1 MDISVVV
8 PLYNEAES
16 LPELQA
22 WIDRVMAAN
31 GFSYEVIYVNDGS
44 TDDSWE
50 VIEGLAKK
58 NEAVRGVSFRRNNG
72 KTPPGLAR
80 RDSGTL
86 PDDKGGWV

>member
-22 WIDRVMAAN
+22 WISRVMAEN

-44 TDDSWE
+44 TDESWA
-50 VIEGLAKK
+50 VIEGLARE
-58 NEAVRGVSFRRNNG
+58 NDAV
-72 KTPPGLAR
+72 KGL
-80 RDSGTL
+80 SL
-86 PDDKGGWV
+86 IHI

>member
-22 WIDRVMAAN
+22 WISRVMAEN

-44 TDDSWE
+44 TDESWA
-50 VIEGLAKK
+50 VIEGLARE
-58 NEAVRGVSFRRNNG
+58 NDAV
-72 KTPPGLAR
+72 
-80 RDSGTL
+80 
-86 PDDKGGWV
+86 KGI